1 MKNKKWVISLG
12 GSRIIPENVDDNFLK
27 KFKKLILSHPKHK
40 FIVVTG
46 GGTTARKYI
55 EALKDLGKNTRTQSD
70 AGIAITR
77 FHANFL
83 MKIFGKPAND
93 ELPFNIKKVKTLL
106 NKNQVI
112 FCGALRNK
120 KKQTTDGTAAKIAS
134 SLDCPFINL
143 TNIKGL
149 YTNNPKTHP
158 KAKFIKEITW
168 NDFNQI
174 AKKIKFKAGQHFVLD
189 QSGAKT
195 IQNKKVKTYIVGSL
209 KDIKAIINNKKFS
222 GTLIN
227 G

>member
-1 MKNKKWVISLG
+1 MKYKKWVISLG
-12 GSRIIPENVDDNFLK
+12 GSRIIPEDVDERFLAN
-27 KFKKLILSHPKHK
+27 FKKLILSHPKHK
-40 FIVVTG
+40 FVVVTG

-55 EALKDLGKNTRTQSD
+55 NALRDLDKNTKTQSE

-83 MKIFGKPAND
+83 MKIFGKSAND
-93 ELPFNIKKVKTLL
+93 ELPFSIAKVKTLL
-106 NKNQVI
+106 NKNQVV
-112 FCGALRNK
+112 FCGALRNN

-158 KAKFIKEITW
+158 KAKFIKDITW
-168 NDFNQI
+168 NDFNQM

-189 QSGAKT
+189 QAGART
-195 IQNKKVKTYIVGSL
+195 IKKQKVKTYIVGSL

-227 G
+227 N

>member
-1 MKNKKWVISLG
+1 MKYKKWVISLG
-12 GSRIIPENVDDNFLK
+12 GSRIIPENVDDLFLK

-55 EALKDLGKNTRTQSD
+55 EALKDLGKNPKTQSD
-70 AGIAITR
+70 TGIAITR

-93 ELPFNIKKVKTLL
+93 ELPFSIKKVKTLL
-106 NKNQVI
+106 NKNQIV
-112 FCGALRNK
+112 FCGALRNN

-134 SLDCPFINL
+134 SLNCPFINL
-143 TNIKGL
+143 TNVKGL
-149 YTNNPKTHP
+149 YTKNPKTHT

-168 NDFNQI
+168 NDFNQM
-174 AKKIKFKAGQHFVLD
+174 AKKIKFRAGQHFVLD

-195 IQNKKVKTYIVGSL
+195 IKKKKVKTYIVGSL
-209 KDIKAIINNKKFS
+209 KDIRAIINNKKFS

-227 G
+227 E